1 MEAITEAQD
10 LFLKMI
16 GHGQRNAFDGPAV
29 EAALRANMDLWR
41 SAVLTREASGVERSN
56 LGGAV
61 DLIVLRDLPHDLVNL
76 DTLFV
81 LAEPGRQGGLEALAK
96 QWDADEVGWV
106 GQDEAFQAMG
116 ESAAV
121 NEAYAG
127 DRDRVVLRVWWD

>member
-1 MEAITEAQD
+1 MGAITEAQD

-16 GHGQRNAFDGPAV
+16 GHGQRNALDGPAI

-41 SAVLTREASGVERSN
+41 SVVLTREASVVENNR

-61 DLIVLRDLPHDLVNL
+61 DLIVLRDLPNDFVNL

-81 LAEPGRQGGLEALAK
+81 LAEPGRQSELEALAK

-106 GQDEAFQAMG
+106 GQDEAFRAMG
-116 ESAAV
+116 DSAVV
-121 NEAYAG
+121 NKAYA
-127 DRDRVVLRVWWD
+127 DDKERVVLRVWWD